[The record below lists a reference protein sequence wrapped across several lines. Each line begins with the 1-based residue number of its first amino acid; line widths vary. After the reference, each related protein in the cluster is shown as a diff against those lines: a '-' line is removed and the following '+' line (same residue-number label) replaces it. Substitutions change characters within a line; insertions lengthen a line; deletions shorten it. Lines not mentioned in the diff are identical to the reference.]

1 MEANQTQSGVTQ
13 QIPIKDGIGV
23 NQSNLQTRT
32 RTIKFPHKM
41 IKVRSLPKPTLQLV
55 QMELTK
61 LRMLKFAQVSN
72 VMAIE
77 ENKI

>member
-1 MEANQTQSGVTQ
+1 MEVNQIQSGVTQ

-41 IKVRSLPKPTLQLV
+41 IRSLPKPTLQLV